1 VFDRLIDLFINFIEI
16 FRCGTVIDEY
26 ERGVVLRFGRYH
38 RILEPGFHF
47 LWPFYIERVVQDSV
61 VPRTWNLGPQGLTT
75 LDGRLITVSAII
87 THSIKDIRKAM
98 LEVERVDDAVR
109 DLCYSNIARLIMQS
123 TWADICSE
131 NFEDRLLR
139 SCRRNAAKYGLDL
152 TQVQLADC
160 TPVRAYRLYGME
172 KA

>member
-1 VFDRLIDLFINFIEI
+1 MFDKLIELLIDFIEA
-16 FRCGTVIDEY
+16 FRCGIIIDEY
-26 ERGVVLRFGRYH
+26 ERGVVLRFGRYQ

-47 LWPFYIERVVQDSV
+47 LWPFYIDKVLHDSV

-75 LDGRLITVSAII
+75 ADGRLITVSAII
-87 THSIKDIRKAM
+87 THSIKDIRKSM

-123 TWADICSE
+123 TWQDVCSE
-131 NFEDRLLR
+131 EFEGRLLR
-139 SCRRNAAKYGLDL
+139 ACRRNAAKYGLDL
-152 TQVQLADC
+152 TQIQLADC

-172 KA
+172 KT